1 MVPRPEDQAGL
12 VCILLVEDDV
22 LVRFATADYL
32 RDSGLTVIEAAS
44 ADEALSYIGTGGR
57 ADLVFTD
64 IEMPG
69 SMNGLDL
76 ARRLKTEN
84 PTLPI
89 ILTSGKVMSQNT
101 EAIGLFLA
109 KPYMIGRAVSLVLDM
124 LGVKPVDGGE

>member
-124 LGVKPVDGGE
+124 